1 MSTKVEEFQR
11 KLPEFLIYQIYKNK
25 LRIYE
30 NTKKFLKQLISK
42 ISNSSNCYAIYESKH
57 SAGNFN

>member
-11 KLPEFLIYQIYKNK
+11 KLPEFLIYKIYKNK

-42 ISNSSNCYAIYESKH
+42 ISNCYAIYESKH

>member
-30 NTKKFLKQLISK
+30 NTKKVFKTADFKNIKLLR
-42 ISNSSNCYAIYESKH
+42 H
-57 SAGNFN
+57 L